1 MVFKLYTE
9 RRENLPHIVSQYFPG
24 FTLYPAIGYWKGEGE
39 ESMVIE
45 VVELP
50 SAEGKVRE
58 LAETI
63 KLINNQQSVL
73 MSVEGESRRVFV

>member
-1 MVFKLYTE
+1 
-9 RRENLPHIVSQYFPG
+9 
-24 FTLYPAIGYWKGEGE
+24 
-39 ESMVIE
+39 MVIE
-45 VVELP
+45 IVELP

>member
-1 MVFKLYTE
+1 
-9 RRENLPHIVSQYFPG
+9 
-24 FTLYPAIGYWKGEGE
+24 
-39 ESMVIE
+39 MVIE

-73 MSVEGESRRVFV
+73 MAMVTEERRVFV